1 MPNNGFPVN
10 TVAPRISPPRGWTR
24 SDSAMIL
31 TSNVLMAVKAGARA
45 PRESIMQKGS
55 GANYVLSSRS
65 CSLLP
70 AAFLL
75 IAICR
80 PNAGYSSTPTTKTE
94 GMPRTSATATKPGD
108 LRPRIISWPDLERFY
123 PEDAT
128 SRGIEGLV
136 RISVTLDKQGQ
147 ATDTQ
152 ILSVTP
158 VDMGFGA
165 AASTAVHFMTFS
177 NPTGHRTTITFA
189 VKFALKRLKP
199 RHHHVHPR

>member
-1 MPNNGFPVN
+1 
-10 TVAPRISPPRGWTR
+10 
-24 SDSAMIL
+24 MIL
-31 TSNVLMAVKAGARA
+31 TSDVLIGVKAGARRA
-45 PRESIMQKGS
+45 KEVDMQKGS
-55 GANYVLSSRS
+55 GANYVFSRRS

-75 IAICR
+75 VATCN

-94 GMPRTSATATKPGD
+94 GMPRTSATVTKAGD
-108 LRPRIISWPDLERFY
+108 LRPRIISWPDLERLY
-123 PEDAT
+123 PKGAK
-128 SRGIEGLV
+128 SRGTEGLV
-136 RISVTLDKQGQ
+136 RIAVTLDKQGQ

-177 NPTGHRTTITFA
+177 NPTGHRTTIKFA